1 MLQTSS
7 FIWKCT
13 QKISITRANMCKLV
27 EFLYY
32 NDKLLF
38 QTSRLYLYIPLV
50 SLLISWKCTI
60 HDKYM
65 SWWVFVIKYCT
76 TVIKLT
82 NMYFIN
88 LYRYFVMNTHRYN
101 PWYCVVGSRL
111 LHSSL
116 NFYNVQHL
124 ANIEF
129 QTDNIFSIKL
139 TMFILYFPSGVRT

>member
-1 MLQTSS
+1 MQDHTIVLLKILLLKHISIPHPLLNMPYIASS

-76 TVIKLT
+76 TVIELT

-88 LYRYFVMNTHRYN
+88 LYRYFMMNTHRYN
-101 PWYCVVGSRL
+101 PGVVWWDL
-111 LHSSL
+111 D
-116 NFYNVQHL
+116 FYTHL
-124 ANIEF
+124 
-129 QTDNIFSIKL
+129 
-139 TMFILYFPSGVRT
+139 